1 MKSTFIQTSVIALSP
16 EQVWQRVTQAEGI
29 NDELYPLLRMTT
41 PKLLRGKRIE
51 DVPLGI
57 SLGKSWLLL
66 FCLVPVDF
74 DAITLVACMPG
85 QEFRE
90 ESHTLG
96 LRLWGHK
103 RHLRKVD
110 GGCEVTDELT
120 YALRFP
126 WRPLHWCAGKFLRYL
141 FAHRHRRLARWS
153 RQLNGG
159 Q

>member
-1 MKSTFIQTSVIALSP
+1 MKSTFMQTSVIALSP

-41 PKLLRGKRIE
+41 PKLLCGKRIE

-74 DAITLVACMPG
+74 DAITLVVCTPG
-85 QEFRE
+85 QDFCE
-90 ESHTLG
+90 ESHTRG
-96 LRLWGHK
+96 LRLWSHK
-103 RHLRKVD
+103 RRLRRVA
-110 GGCEVTDELT
+110 GGCEVSDELT

-126 WRPLHWCAGKFLRYL
+126 WRPAHWCIGKLLRYL

-159 Q
+159 R